1 MSQSKA
7 QSIDPLEP
15 GAHTFTGV
23 VKTWQRDYGELLMD
37 SGVTIT
43 LLTYGHPPM
52 TEGTRITIT
61 ARRLRP
67 LFQIE
72 TLSRVP

>member
-1 MSQSKA
+1 MSQNKTEG
-7 QSIDPLEP
+7 IDPFES
-15 GAHTFTGV
+15 GAHVFTGI
-23 VKTWQRDYGELLMD
+23 VKTWQRDYGELLTD
-37 SGVTIT
+37 SGVTVT

-52 TEGTRITIT
+52 SEGTRITIS

-72 TLSRVP
+72 KLVRVT